1 MDLIEQINE
10 KIPWI
15 SILEN
20 QIGILENQIKSKE
33 VQIINKERQLKKQ
46 EEEKVEINY
55 RMV

>member
-1 MDLIEQINE
+1 MDLNEQINE

-33 VQIINKERQLKKQ
+33 VQIINRLNPKKY
-46 EEEKVEINY
+46 KSLTRRDN
-55 RMV
+55 